1 MSAGLILV
9 GGGLANSLI
18 AHRLLQIQPQLSL
31 RVLEA
36 ESRLGGNHTWSFHE
50 ADVPAEQLQWLEPLV
65 EHRWAGYSVAF
76 PGRRRRLAGGYC
88 SLTGEHLHRV
98 VAPRL
103 GDRLALDTAVD
114 RVEPHRVVLASG
126 EVLSADAVIDG
137 RGSPQLAGMAVCYQK
152 FVGQHVELD
161 APHGLAEPV
170 LMDATVSQ
178 HDGYR
183 FVYLLPFGAAE
194 LLVEDTYYSE
204 SAALDAARC
213 RQRIADYAASRGWRI
228 ARVSREERGVLPIVL
243 DGDIEAFWAA
253 VPRGQPRAGMRA
265 ALFHPTTGYS
275 LPEAVGLADAIA
287 RERRLDSATLAAL
300 VRARSRRRWR
310 EQAFFRMLNRM
321 LFLAAAPGERYRV
334 LEHFYRLPVDLI
346 ERFYAGQLRPADRL
360 RILSGRPPVP
370 VGRALRAAWSGP
382 ARCVPTAIAGGGS

>member
-1 MSAGLILV
+1 MSADLVLV

-18 AHRLLQIQPQLSL
+18 AYRLLQRDPRLSL

-50 ADVPAEQLQWLEPLV
+50 ADVSAAQLRWLEPLV
-65 EHRWAGYSVAF
+65 EHRWTGYSVAF
-76 PGRRRRLAGGYC
+76 PGRRRRVPGGYC
-88 SLTGEHLHRV
+88 SLTGAHLHRI
-98 VAPRL
+98 VAPQL
-103 GDRLALDTAVD
+103 GERLALDTAVD

-126 EVLSADAVIDG
+126 EVLSAEAVIDG
-137 RGSPQLAGMAVCYQK
+137 RGSPELVGMALCYQK

-161 APHGLAEPV
+161 APHGLTEPV

-178 HDGYR
+178 NDGYR
-183 FVYLLPFGAAE
+183 FVYLLPFGPTE
-194 LLVEDTYYSE
+194 LLVEDTYYSD
-204 SAALDAARC
+204 SATLDAATC
-213 RQRIADYAASRGWRI
+213 RRRIADYAEGRGWRV
-228 ARVSREERGVLPIVL
+228 ARVQREERGVLPIVL

-253 VPRGQPRAGMRA
+253 VPRDQPRSGMRA

-275 LPEAVGLADAIA
+275 LPEAVRLADALA
-287 RERRLDSATLAAL
+287 CERRLDSATLAAL

-321 LFLAAAPGERYRV
+321 LFVAAAPRDRYRV
-334 LEHFYRLPVDLI
+334 LEHFYRLPVELI
-346 ERFYAGQLRPADRL
+346 ERFYAGQLSAADRL

-370 VGRALRAAWSGP
+370 VGRALRAAWSVP
-382 ARCVPTAIAGGGS
+382 ARSAPSAIVGGGP